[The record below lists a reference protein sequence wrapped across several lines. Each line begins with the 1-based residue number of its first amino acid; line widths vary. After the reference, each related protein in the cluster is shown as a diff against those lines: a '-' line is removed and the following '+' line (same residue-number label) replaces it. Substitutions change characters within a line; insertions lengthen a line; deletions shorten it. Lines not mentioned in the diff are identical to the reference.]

1 MSESQ
6 HVLTIGEIE
15 LLEDLTFEE
24 KIVKILDR
32 KEKALRTKTVPLVK
46 VLWQYHKVQEATW
59 EMKERMREKY
69 PHLFE

>member
-6 HVLTIGEIE
+6 HVLTIDEIE
-15 LLEDLTFEE
+15 LLEYLTFED

-32 KEKALRTKTVPLVK
+32 KEKALRTKTVPLVN
-46 VLWQYHKVQEATW
+46 VLWQYHKVQKATW